1 MSRKEIIETLYNL
14 CRDNETFAD
23 AFSQFCH
30 EIDDELEKLGSL
42 LRNELTVQSADD
54 EPTYEHLKDVV
65 LANEPKDDTD
75 LLDEIYGHYEAI
87 KAYLQVSNEYIN
99 MISICDTIGKHY
111 EKFGKTCD
119 INFVYEKK
127 IDDPGI
133 FQNYFCNKE
142 NFQNMLISLLK
153 NAFHRITEVSEIKLI
168 LNNPAPG
175 KGQIV
180 IEHNGNT
187 ISVSDL
193 CELNQNHISENNYY
207 RNLGIWQAKRF
218 AEEHD
223 WDFSFSSGANETIT
237 TLTF

>member
-1 MSRKEIIETLYNL
+1 
-14 CRDNETFAD
+14 
-23 AFSQFCH
+23 
-30 EIDDELEKLGSL
+30 
-42 LRNELTVQSADD
+42 
-54 EPTYEHLKDVV
+54 
-65 LANEPKDDTD
+65 
-75 LLDEIYGHYEAI
+75 
-87 KAYLQVSNEYIN
+87 
-99 MISICDTIGKHY
+99 
-111 EKFGKTCD
+111 
-119 INFVYEKK
+119 
-127 IDDPGI
+127 
-133 FQNYFCNKE
+133 
-142 NFQNMLISLLK
+142 MLISLLK